1 MGKKLCA
8 LAVAL
13 TIAAS
18 SLITAWA
25 GDVNTTESKTME
37 STLNWSQF
45 LGNEGLQGVSDAKTP
60 RTAEE
65 LEVKWTKQT
74 GTGWNDVPGTPIIVG
89 NYVYC
94 YSSQYLHKYDLI
106 TGEELAKAQV
116 FGKSTNQ
123 FFINLCYGDGKIFV
137 PTKTNNMEDGTAVT
151 KSHLRVF
158 DADTLEQLYITEDV
172 TAGDMQTPVMYHDG
186 YVVFGGYFRNSY
198 YACFSTED
206 EDTSSSNEV
215 KQAVWSVQSTNT
227 KGFCWNGAAFVGDCI
242 YFADNGYRD
251 SSTVWAIK
259 YKTGEIVDTFKMPTG
274 YDSKSTII
282 YNDKNNRLYIPAN
295 NSDGSASVLAYEV
308 NADGTL
314 NQETVKEWKSGTS
327 GGGTQSTPVIYNNR
341 LYIAGGGGTMGSGE
355 PFHVIDA
362 NTMQEIYSIDGLI
375 TKGSAA
381 VSTAYATKE
390 NGNQVYIYM
399 VPYNCNVEDNFWI
412 ISDKEG
418 QTEPQYETAT
428 VGSDY
433 CSQSVAIA
441 SNGYLVWYQDDK
453 NLYVCGRKDS
463 DTASAV
469 TGDDVNAQIARQADP
484 ADFGYYNKVEIARIE
499 ERYDALSDTE
509 KAKVTEY
516 QKLLEIKKVMQYDG
530 ANAIERLNTG
540 IAALP
545 ETVTLENKEMVQTL
559 LNVYN
564 KLSDTEKA
572 EVINADK
579 LTAADLTI
587 QQLETE
593 LEIAAL
599 KQEIEALPSVDQLTS
614 ADSAIVKALISRY
627 QALDTE
633 SQKKADAAGV
643 LLAAQAKIAAIEK
656 QMSDLQALIKEKLEG
671 KKVTLDF
678 AADVKAIDKAM
689 EGLAASD
696 IALIT
701 EVEQY
706 LSPAKVDLVN
716 LMIEKLIDLTV
727 TKDNLEE
734 TKALLE
740 DIAYFYQGILEADTK
755 YVKNYEQVALV
766 QKAVDLLEAELNIPQ
781 SGVKLPWSIMG
792 ILMFSGI
799 AVMIMSRRRKSR

>member
-13 TIAAS
+13 TIVAS

-25 GDVNTTESKTME
+25 GDVNTTESKTKE

-530 ANAIERLNTG
+530 TNAIERLNTG

-614 ADSAIVKALISRY
+614 ADSATVKALISRY

-678 AADVKAIDKAM
+678 AADVKAIDKVM

>member
-25 GDVNTTESKTME
+25 GDVNTTESKAEE
-37 STLNWSQF
+37 STLHWSQF

-137 PTKTNNMEDGTAVT
+137 PVKTNNMEDGTEVK

-158 DADTLEQLYITEDV
+158 DADTLEQLYITEDI
-172 TAGDMQTPVMYHDG
+172 TTGDMQTPVMYHDG

-206 EDTSSSNEV
+206 EDPSSSNEV

-251 SSTVWAIK
+251 SSTVWTIK
-259 YKTGEIVDTFKMPTG
+259 YKTGEIVDSFKMSTG

-282 YNDKNNRLYIPAN
+282 YNDKNNRIYIPCN
-295 NSDGSASVLAYEV
+295 NSDGGASVLAYEV
-308 NADGTL
+308 NADGKL
-314 NQETVKEWKSGTS
+314 NQKTVKEWKSDTS

-362 NTMQEIYSIDGLI
+362 NTMQEIYKIDGMI
-375 TKGSAA
+375 SKGSAA

-399 VPYNCNVEDNFWI
+399 VPYDCTKENNFWI

-418 QTEPQYETAT
+418 QIEPQYETAT

-463 DTASAV
+463 DTASAI

-516 QKLLEIKKVMQYDG
+516 HKLLEIKKVMQYDG

-564 KLSDTEKA
+564 KLSDAEKA
-572 EVINADK
+572 GLVNADK
-579 LTAADLTI
+579 LIAADQTI
-587 QQLETE
+587 QKLETE
-593 LEIAAL
+593 QKIAAL
-599 KQEIEALPSVDQLTS
+599 KQEIEALPSVDKLTS
-614 ADSAIVKALISRY
+614 ANSVVVKNLVSRY
-627 QALDTE
+627 LALDTE
-633 SQKKADAAGV
+633 SQKKADADGV
-643 LLAAQAKIAAIEK
+643 LLVAEARIAAIEK
-656 QMSDLQALIKEKLEG
+656 QMSDLQALIREKLEG
-671 KKVTLDF
+671 KKVTLDS

-689 EGLAASD
+689 EGLATSD

-716 LMIEKLIDLTV
+716 LMTEKLIDLTV

-781 SGVKLPWSIMG
+781 SGVELPWSIMG
-792 ILMFSGI
+792 VLMFSGI
-799 AVMIMSRRRKSR
+799 AVMIINRRRKSR

>member
-25 GDVNTTESKTME
+25 GNDNAAASETQE

-65 LEVKWTKQT
+65 LELKWKVQT
-74 GTGWNDVPGTPIIVG
+74 GTGWNDVPGSPIVVG

-94 YSSQYLHKYDLI
+94 YSSQYLRKYDLI
-106 TGEELAKAQV
+106 TGKELAKAQV

-123 FFINLCYGDGKIFV
+123 FIINLCYGDGKIFV
-137 PTKTNNMEDGTAVT
+137 PLNTNNMEDGTEVT

-172 TAGDMQTPVMYHDG
+172 TSGDMQTPVMYHDG
-186 YVVFGGYFRNSY
+186 YVITGGYFRNSY
-198 YACFSTED
+198 YACFSTKD
-206 EDTSSSNEV
+206 EDTASSNEV
-215 KQAVWSVQSTNT
+215 KKAVWSVKTTNT
-227 KGFCWNGAAFVGDCI
+227 KGFCWNGAAFVGDCV
-242 YFADNGYRD
+242 YFAENGYRG

-259 YKTGEIVDTFKMPTG
+259 YKTGDIVDTFKMPDG
-274 YDSKSTII
+274 YDSKSTIV
-282 YNDKNNRLYIPAN
+282 YNDKNNRLYIPSN
-295 NSDGSASVLAYEV
+295 NSDGGASIRSYEV

-355 PFHVIDA
+355 PFHVVNAD
-362 NTMQEIYSIDGLI
+362 TMQEIYKIDGLI
-375 TKGSAA
+375 SKGSPV

-399 VPYNCNVEDNFWI
+399 IPYDCTKENNFWI

-418 QTEPQYETAT
+418 QTKPVYETTT
-428 VGSDY
+428 VGSNY
-433 CSQSVAIA
+433 CSQTVAVA

-469 TGDDVNAQIARQADP
+469 TGEDVNAQIARQADP
-484 ADFGYYNKVEIARIE
+484 ADFGYYNKVEIARVE
-499 ERYDALSDTE
+499 ERYNALSDAE

-516 QKLLEIKKVMQYDG
+516 DKLLEIKKVMQFDG
-530 ANAIERLNTG
+530 TNAIERLNAG

-545 ETVTLENKEMVQTL
+545 ESVTLENKETVQTL

-564 KLSDTEKA
+564 KLSDTDKVA
-572 EVINADK
+572 VIDADK
-579 LTAADLTI
+579 LIAADSTI
-587 QQLETE
+587 KRLETE
-593 LEIAAL
+593 QEIAAL
-599 KQEIEALPSVDQLTS
+599 KQEIEALPTVDKLTS
-614 ADSAIVKALISRY
+614 ADGANVKKLVSRY
-627 QALDTE
+627 QALNAE
-633 SQKKADAAGV
+633 SQKKADASGT
-643 LLAAQAKIAAIEK
+643 LLAAEARIAAIEK
-656 QMSDLQALIKEKLEG
+656 QMSDVGALIKEKLEG
-671 KKVTLDF
+671 QKVTLDS
-678 AADVKAIDKAM
+678 ASDIKAIDKAM
-689 EGLAASD
+689 EGLTSSD
-696 IALIT
+696 VALIT
-701 EVEQY
+701 AVEQY

-716 LMIEKLIDLTV
+716 LMTEKLVGLIV
-727 TKDNLEE
+727 TKENLEE

-740 DIAYFYQGILEADTK
+740 DISYFYQGILEADIK
-755 YVKNYEQVALV
+755 YVKNYEQVAV
-766 QKAVDLLEAELNIPQ
+766 IQKAVEAVEADIPQ
-781 SGVKLPWSIMG
+781 SGVELPLGIIG
-792 ILMFSGI
+792 ILMLAG
-799 AVMIMSRRRKSR
+799 AVTMVTIKRRTAR